1 MTWPRRLGIAALPA
15 LFLGAGACGQGTQ
28 TQDEVPHFELV
39 EVSRIGSVEGP
50 DALSDVAEVLV
61 LGDRILVLERQ
72 TSRVVQF
79 DRSGSRVG
87 GFGGGGPGP
96 GEFSRP
102 TALGAT
108 GDRIWVAD
116 AGSHEMELFTP
127 DGEPATTLRIEI
139 PQEQGGVP
147 AAPNAF
153 LSTGNLIAAP
163 ASTRIGAALAG
174 DLEHETYYL
183 VDREGEIL
191 DTLYRRPVP
200 PTDFVQGELGDGRMF
215 MAMHAL
221 PERPEVN
228 FFRDGSGM
236 VVVERWQASVADS
249 ASYRVKVWNAA
260 GELETDRAV
269 PYEPVSAEGWMEQE
283 IAEIRGRAAD
293 ASEGEQAMTDPI
305 VDALRENWSERRFY
319 PPVTSI
325 VAGADGTIL
334 IRREETGTSTVRW
347 EMLGR
352 DGSRLAAFTT
362 PADMRIEAA
371 TREEVWAVVTD
382 ELDVPYVV
390 RYRLEGR
397 DG

>member
-1 MTWPRRLGIAALPA
+1 MRWPRRLGIAALPA
-15 LFLGAGACGQGTQ
+15 LFLGAGACGQGTP

-61 LGDRILVLERQ
+61 LGDKILVLERQ
-72 TSRVVQF
+72 TSRVVRF
-79 DRSGSRVG
+79 DRSGSRVEA
-87 GFGGGGPGP
+87 FGGGGPGP

-147 AAPNAF
+147 AAPK
-153 LSTGNLIAAP
+153 G
-163 ASTRIGAALAG
+163 
-174 DLEHETYYL
+174 
-183 VDREGEIL
+183 EGEIL

-215 MAMHAL
+215 MGMHAL

-269 PYEPVSAEGWMEQE
+269 PYEPVSAEGWMERE

-293 ASEGEQAMTDPI
+293 ASEGEQAMTDPF

-319 PPVTSI
+319 PPVTWI

-334 IRREETGTSTVRW
+334 IRREETGTSTMRW

-362 PADMRIEAA
+362 PADVRIEAA

-390 RYRLEGR
+390 RYRLEGP